1 MSSRKS
7 NYIKRT
13 PVINELT
20 GKRLYIKK
28 KKLENKYIQI
38 TEDEEVDLLRYR
50 IVDINDYKYKILREK
65 DITPLYLMTK
75 IKKSYKNIK
84 DINILTEIFNEINKI
99 INGYNTDNIDKTSEL
114 IDKNNIINYIDNNL
128 ELIRSKINNVNKK
141 NRNDHDDEIKEEN
154 NNVTK

>member
-1 MSSRKS
+1 MSSKKS
-7 NYIKRT
+7 NYVKRI
-13 PVINELT
+13 PVLNEKT
-20 GKRLYIKK
+20 GKRLYIKRK
-28 KKLENKYIQI
+28 NVENKYIQI

-65 DITPLYLMTK
+65 NITPLYLMTK
-75 IKKSYKNIK
+75 IKKSYKNIQ

-99 INGYNTDNIDKTSEL
+99 INGYNNNNNIDKTSEL

-141 NRNDHDDEIKEEN
+141 NRNDHDDEIKKKII
-154 NNVTK
+154 T